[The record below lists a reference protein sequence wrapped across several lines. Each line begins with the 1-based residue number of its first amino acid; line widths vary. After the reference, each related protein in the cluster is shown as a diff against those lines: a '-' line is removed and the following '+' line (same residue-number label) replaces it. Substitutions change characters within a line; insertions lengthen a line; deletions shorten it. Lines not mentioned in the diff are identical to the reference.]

1 MILREY
7 TKEIISA
14 FLIILACLGFG
25 RFAFG
30 MVLPNMQSTLEIT
43 TTQAGFIG
51 TANFSGYI
59 IGIIFANF
67 LYTKYPTYK
76 LIFTTIFLQGLSM
89 LSMIAFDNYL
99 LISLFYTFSGFFAA
113 VVNMSI
119 MGYLSNVIPKEIRG
133 KALGL
138 VISASGL
145 AIILSGQ
152 IVPYIE
158 NSINDMPWKISWA
171 FFSICVIGI
180 AFLSQAGIKKHTK
193 HEMPEVKI
201 KAKTYF
207 TIPSFWKIG
216 VIYMI
221 FGITY
226 VVYVTFFVSAV
237 IDKYS
242 VSTQFAGNF
251 WAVLGFCSM
260 FSGFIFGA
268 IADKVGPYKSL
279 IFVYI
284 LQTIANLILAIEVDE
299 FIIWIS
305 AITFG
310 ISVWS
315 IPSIVTLLTSLHF
328 DVKRTAQVL
337 SLVTLLFASCQ
348 AIAPVLAGY
357 IFDITGSFSNVFMLS
372 TILTLFAVIVSYI
385 FSKQPIKQVH

>member
-1 MILREY
+1 MKTY

-14 FLIILACLGFG
+14 FLVILGCLGFG

-30 MVLPNMQSTLEIT
+30 MVLPNMQTSLEIT

-51 TANFSGYI
+51 TANFAGYVV
-59 IGIIFANF
+59 GIIFANL
-67 LYTKYPTYK
+67 LYTKYSTHK
-76 LIFTTIFLQGLSM
+76 LIFLSLFLQGLSM
-89 LSMIAFDNYL
+89 LLMIAFKDYL

-138 VISASGL
+138 VISASGF

-152 IVPYIE
+152 IVPLVEGYI
-158 NSINDMPWKISWA
+158 SDMPWKISWA
-171 FFSICVIGI
+171 FFSICVIAI
-180 AFLSQAGIKKHTK
+180 AFLCQPGIKKHAK
-193 HEMPEVKI
+193 HEMPEIKI

-207 TIPSFWKIG
+207 AITSFWKIG
-216 VIYMI
+216 IIYMI

-242 VSTQFAGNF
+242 VTTQFAGSF
-251 WAVLGFCSM
+251 WAILGFCSM

-268 IADKVGPYKSL
+268 IADKVGPYNSL

-284 LQTIANLILAIEVDE
+284 LQTIANFILAIDTSE

-348 AIAPVLAGY
+348 AIAPVIAGY
-357 IFDITGSFSNVFMLS
+357 IVDKTNDFSNIFMIT
-372 TILTLFAVIVSYI
+372 TILTLIAVIISFI
-385 FSKQPIKQVH
+385 FSKQEIKQVH